1 MICLTRLTFTGQA
14 GIIGHTIL
22 MGGAVMADIFIRAL
36 PKHAPDLIV
45 LLGLYLLLLGRWK
58 KQGRRRVLVYTVFS
72 VYMLGVLWVTV
83 LPVLSMLGI
92 HHAYAPMNLE
102 PFRDLRLGYGN
113 AERQLLLNV
122 LMTVPFGILWPV
134 VRRRKA
140 GVFRTVGA
148 AFLLSLCIELIQPLL
163 PTARMSDITDLICN
177 TAGGLIGYGLYR
189 PWKKA
194 LGCWM

>member
-1 MICLTRLTFTGQA
+1 MICLTGLTFTGQA

-36 PKHAPDLIV
+36 PKYAPDLIV

-102 PFRDLRLGYGN
+102 PFRDLRLGT
-113 AERQLLLNV
+113 A
-122 LMTVPFGILWPV
+122 T
-134 VRRRKA
+134 RK
-140 GVFRTVGA
+140 G
-148 AFLLSLCIELIQPLL
+148 SC
-163 PTARMSDITDLICN
+163 C
-177 TAGGLIGYGLYR
+177 
-189 PWKKA
+189 
-194 LGCWM
+194 